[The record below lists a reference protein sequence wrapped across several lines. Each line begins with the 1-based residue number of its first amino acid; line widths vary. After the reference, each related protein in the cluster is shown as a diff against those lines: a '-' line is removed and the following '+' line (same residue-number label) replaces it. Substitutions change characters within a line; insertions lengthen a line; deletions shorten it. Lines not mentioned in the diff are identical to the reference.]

1 MITHSLV
8 GTTSCIQTFLSVAIL
23 ELARME
29 ERTYDQIEDNVL
41 LQWVSYLEQSDCEKL
56 LFSFLLDFFFLQ
68 SIRILDR
75 RTFKWIIASSNNT
88 NFVSNNL
95 YICCCCCCCCCYCCC
110 YLFTAI

>member
-29 ERTYDQIEDNVL
+29 ERTYDQIEDNVH

-56 LFSFLLDFFFLQ
+56 LFSFLLDFSFSNRSGY
-68 SIRILDR
+68 SIEELSNGLLLHQIIQIL
-75 RTFKWIIASSNNT
+75 
-88 NFVSNNL
+88 
-95 YICCCCCCCCCYCCC
+95 
-110 YLFTAI
+110 